1 MTVYRFDS
9 KYIVT
14 REDERWNAQWFWL
27 WSHVSFSRA
36 AKLSHVLIIWDA
48 LCSTYRS
55 NSTRVYIYFRYPRPV
70 LKLWRKYS
78 SGTERKM
85 KYMYSRAVL
94 VTLMQHKK
102 SICIFSVPRLYMS
115 EVDQELWLIR
125 HVLASI
131 PCIHTLA
138 QYIVEIYSEYPPSS
152 GPKVYNCNLDVILWR
167 SKS

>member
-55 NSTRVYIYFRYPRPV
+55 TSTRVYIYFRYPGSV

-78 SGTERKM
+78 SGTEGNM
-85 KYMYSRAVL
+85 MYMYSRAVL
-94 VTLMQHKK
+94 VKLMRHKIYG
-102 SICIFSVPRLYMS
+102 SSSVSRMYRS
-115 EVDQELWLIR
+115 KVDLELWLIR
-125 HVLASI
+125 HVLVGI
-131 PCIHTLA
+131 PSIHTLA
-138 QYIVEIYSEYPPSS
+138 QYIVKIYWQYPPSS
-152 GPKVYNCNLDVILWR
+152 EPKLYNCNLDVLLGMPMC
-167 SKS
+167 